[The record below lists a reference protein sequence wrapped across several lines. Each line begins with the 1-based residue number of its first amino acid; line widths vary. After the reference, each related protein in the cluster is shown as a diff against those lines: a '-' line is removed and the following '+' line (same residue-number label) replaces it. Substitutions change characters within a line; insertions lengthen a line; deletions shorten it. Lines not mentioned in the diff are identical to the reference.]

1 VAPTGLAA
9 HAALAAF
16 CATGTA
22 GAAVPDTSALVTP
35 VFAAGDKE
43 YYDTYF
49 QVTPKPGRTFP
60 TLRALASVSSALPP
74 SLPEL

>member
-1 VAPTGLAA
+1 M
-9 HAALAAF
+9 
-16 CATGTA
+16 
-22 GAAVPDTSALVTP
+22 PDTSALVTP

-60 TLRALASVSSALPP
+60 TLRALASESSALPP